1 MTTARARVLG
11 DLVVAPH
18 QAWDRISHDGG
29 SVLPLLLLVVA
40 TVAAWSAYF
49 ATVDVAWLQDRLLA
63 ESSGISGQELR
74 LARDLMGRG
83 LLGLVTIVSSLVIGI
98 AVVLSTAVYLGLVA
112 RLQCVERVGP
122 SWFVFSAWLTVPD
135 SFALWL
141 TAMRSALSNSHQIP
155 PESASPLALAQLV
168 GLSADS
174 PWLALAGAVGIQTV
188 WAVALCAI
196 GVSRWMKLS
205 GLRAVIIATTPIV
218 LIYIVWAV
226 MVLAGTGV

>member
-1 MTTARARVLG
+1 MTTARAGVLG

-83 LLGLVTIVSSLVIGI
+83 LLG
-98 AVVLSTAVYLGLVA
+98 
-112 RLQCVERVGP
+112 
-122 SWFVFSAWLTVPD
+122 
-135 SFALWL
+135 
-141 TAMRSALSNSHQIP
+141 
-155 PESASPLALAQLV
+155 
-168 GLSADS
+168 
-174 PWLALAGAVGIQTV
+174 
-188 WAVALCAI
+188 
-196 GVSRWMKLS
+196 
-205 GLRAVIIATTPIV
+205 
-218 LIYIVWAV
+218 
-226 MVLAGTGV
+226 